1 MPLCCAAPLR
11 WPLSERPHLPLL
23 LLAVQTVLL
32 VLFTLLVHYPP
43 LDERWRPRYRDTL
56 ASWALHRP
64 EETGQRTA
72 GNQRGQLPTS
82 GELPVE
88 QSDCQM
94 CLCRVVFVILFG
106 VFAEY
111 SVTKPNAAAQDTPPG
126 KLLRMYSM
134 FQDVHVMI
142 FIGFGFL
149 MTFLK
154 RYGLS
159 AVSLNFLLAALVL
172 QWAVIVNGF
181 FHLHDGRIRIDV
193 ERVPLPDLENGWAD
207 CAQIWY
213 IARDQLVGCRA
224 KVPIF
229 AFNEVIGRRYLQV
242 SDMGDS
248 IFVHAFGA
256 YFGLAVS
263 FAMFRKDRDSEN
275 AASNTVSDL
284 FSMIG
289 TIFLWCFWP
298 SFNSALA
305 QGDVQSRAVI
315 NTYLSLCASC
325 VVSFAVSALLD
336 KRSKFS
342 MEHIQNATLAGG
354 VAVGTAADMMV
365 QPFGAV
371 IIGSVAGVLSVVGF
385 SIITPALDERCRV
398 HDTCGVHNLHG
409 MPGVLAGIVG
419 AIMAAMA
426 THEQYADSLY
436 VIFPAMEPMENATA
450 QALAGPEHGT
460 QEGRSAGY
468 QGGMQ
473 ILALLIT
480 LAIAIVT
487 GLVTGAILRLR
498 VWEQLDTADL
508 YSDRR
513 FFVVHDP
520 EEGDAPPP
528 PAGNESKTSEQ
539 L

>member
-1 MPLCCAAPLR
+1 MALGTLHP
-11 WPLSERPHLPLL
+11 
-23 LLAVQTVLL
+23 L
-32 VLFTLLVHYPP
+32 VLV
-43 LDERWRPRYRDTL
+43 
-56 ASWALHRP
+56 AL
-64 EETGQRTA
+64 Q
-72 GNQRGQLPTS
+72 
-82 GELPVE
+82 
-88 QSDCQM
+88 
-94 CLCRVVFVILFG
+94 VVFVILFG

-181 FHLHDGRIRIDV
+181 FHLHDGRIQIDV
-193 ERVPLPDLENGWAD
+193 ESLLGAD
-207 CAQIWY
+207 FTAACIL
-213 IARDQLVGCRA
+213 ISFGVVLGKTSPTQLLVMA
-224 KVPIF
+224 MIEVPIF

-371 IIGSVAGVLSVVGF
+371 IIGSVAGVLSVIGF

-460 QEGRSAGY
+460 QAGRSAGY

-480 LAIAIVT
+480 LAIAIIT